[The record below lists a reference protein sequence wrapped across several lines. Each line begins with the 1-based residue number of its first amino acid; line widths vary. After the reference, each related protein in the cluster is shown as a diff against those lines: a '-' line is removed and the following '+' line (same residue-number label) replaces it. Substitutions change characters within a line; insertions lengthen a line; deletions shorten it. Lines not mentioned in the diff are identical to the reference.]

1 MSTGAEMLDIAAGEV
16 TPGFDVQPEA
26 GAAVDGETEFAHDTV
41 AGGAA
46 GWVGDEAAGDG
57 EDVHEFSHMRLLL
70 GGDLRWRL
78 EPLFATIQPERCM
91 SIPLYKSTVSP
102 ESSARSNPAAQPGS
116 VSAQS
121 FRSNPAGVVTIIG
134 SNP

>member
-1 MSTGAEMLDIAAGEV
+1 MSAGGEVLDVPASEV
-16 TPGFDVQPEA
+16 TPRFDVEPQA
-26 GAAVDGETEFAHDTV
+26 WSAVDRETEFAHDTV
-41 AGGAA
+41 ARGAA
-46 GWVGDEAAGDG
+46 GWVGDEPTGDG